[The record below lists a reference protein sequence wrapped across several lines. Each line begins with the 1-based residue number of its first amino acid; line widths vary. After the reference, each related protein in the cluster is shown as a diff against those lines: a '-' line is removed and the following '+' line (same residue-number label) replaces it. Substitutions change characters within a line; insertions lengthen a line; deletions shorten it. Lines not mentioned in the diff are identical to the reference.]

1 MTEKTT
7 GLNKNVAATLCYV
20 FGWISGLI
28 FLLIE
33 KQDQE
38 VRFHAV
44 QSIIVFGALHLLS
57 IILDASLIGIPLI
70 PLIYLASLV
79 LWILLIIKAY
89 QGEQY
94 KLPFA
99 GDLAEK
105 WLPQIKL

>member
-7 GLNKNVAATLCYV
+7 GLSKNMAATLCYV